1 MEEWSNNA
9 CLGYVIKAMRD
20 AGNSTKEIQKMINE
34 IRTQFDWISVDEAKE
49 IYNKS
54 PY

>member
-9 CLGYVIKAMRD
+9 CLGYIIKAMRD
-20 AGNSTKEIQKMINE
+20 AGKSAKEIQQMVNE
-34 IRTQFDWISVDEAKE
+34 VRAQFDWVSVEDAKE

>member
-1 MEEWSNNA
+1 MEIWTNNA

-20 AGNSTKEIQKMINE
+20 AGKSDKEIQEMVNSV
-34 IRTQFDWISVDEAKE
+34 RGQFDWVSVEEAAE
-49 IYNKS
+49 VYNKS

>member
-1 MEEWSNNA
+1 MEQWSNNA

-20 AGNSTKEIQKMINE
+20 AGKKSAE
-34 IRTQFDWISVDEAKE
+34 IRDMVTAVRGQFDWVSVEEAKE

>member
-1 MEEWSNNA
+1 MQDA

-20 AGNSTKEIQKMINE
+20 AGKSAKEIQAMVSIV
-34 IRTQFDWISVDEAKE
+34 RDQFKRISVDEAKE